1 MIRTMSQ
8 INMVSIFYF
17 HISDLLLSIE
27 NCNLLNIY
35 TSNFLSLFHY
45 FVLVVEWYDG
55 NSYC

>member
-1 MIRTMSQ
+1 MSQ